1 MNSEKAIP
9 LYYQIESILRRK
21 IMSGDLP
28 PGSPLPSEEVLG
40 KEFEVSRITV
50 RRALSIL
57 EDDGL
62 ILRQRGRG
70 TFVTDKPQALESPRF
85 SGSMEELIAM
95 GVRTEARIMDKSL
108 VEPPETVKKKLNL
121 KPESRVLRIE
131 KIRMVEGEPF
141 SYVINYLPEAI
152 GEKIVDADLSLKPL
166 LMIMEENLGLVVH
179 EAEQSVEAVVAEPE
193 WAELLEIRVG
203 DPLLKVERTVFDPQD
218 NPLEFV
224 WVLYRADKYFLN
236 VKLKRERS
244 ADSGVWA
251 PAGLK

>member
-21 IMSGDLP
+21 IISGELP

-40 KEFEVSRITV
+40 QEFNVSRITV

-70 TFVTDKPQALESPRF
+70 TFVTDKPLSLGSPRF

-95 GVRTEARIMDKSL
+95 GVKTEARILDESL
-108 VEPPETVKKKLNL
+108 VQPPETVRQRLNL
-121 KPESRVLRIE
+121 GPKEKAFRFR

-141 SYVINYLPEAI
+141 SYVINYLPQAI
-152 GEKIVDADLSLKPL
+152 GDRIAGADLSLKPL
-166 LMIMEENLGLVVH
+166 LMILEENLGLSVE
-179 EAEQSVEAVVAEPE
+179 EAEQSIEAVVAEPE
-193 WAELLEIRVG
+193 WAELLEVRVG
-203 DPLLKVERTVFDPQD
+203 DPLLKAERTVFDPDD
-218 NPLEFV
+218 NPLEYV
-224 WVLYRADKYFLN
+224 WVLYRADKYFFN
-236 VKLKRERS
+236 VKLKRARS
-244 ADSGVWA
+244 ADSVSWA
-251 PAGLK
+251 PAG